1 MKYALARGLPLPC
14 AMEHLESLTF
24 VCVCVVGEGQYLNSC
39 PTNVPQRGMFSKGQ
53 ARQCMP
59 IIPVLETE
67 KLRQANSKIK
77 DSLGYIRLSPKRQ

>member
-1 MKYALARGLPLPC
+1 M
-14 AMEHLESLTF
+14 
-24 VCVCVVGEGQYLNSC
+24 NSC